1 MEVKFQKELN
11 TPAFNE
17 HQRNKSLDARRYN
30 YRCWDLPFLREQRE
44 AYEKECKKGK
54 GPDDRKLLKLAGQ
67 WHNVGTKSVP
77 LTDENLPPS
86 KFHNFALFG
95 IARFPCFSP

>member
-1 MEVKFQKELN
+1 MEAKFQKELN
-11 TPAFNE
+11 TPAFDE

-30 YRCWDLPFLREQRE
+30 YRCWDLPLLREQRE

-77 LTDENLPPS
+77 LADKYLLSSELHS
-86 KFHNFALFG
+86 VAL
-95 IARFPCFSP
+95 I